1 LANPFYVFL
10 GLFTGI
16 FPIAFAAGIY
26 VIRTWPF
33 DPPTEFEKR
42 RIRMAKDLKK
52 LMDSF
57 KQSSSYKKSMMESEP
72 QRSFEDNKED

>member
-1 LANPFYVFL
+1 MMY
-10 GLFTGI
+10 
-16 FPIAFAAGIY
+16 
-26 VIRTWPF
+26 
-33 DPPTEFEKR
+33 R